1 MSTLTE
7 LAQQIAALYPL
18 QDKTAG
24 KRYRIVS
31 QLAGMTEL
39 EEIGGMPRT
48 HFKTPDRVSGRN
60 LVTCEPYTCR
70 AQGPSPTT
78 HCMCLL
84 SPPSVA
90 ASSAMEPQ
98 PEEIERRRFPRGE
111 LAESLAGKTNIM
123 SMIYFV

>member
-39 EEIGGMPRT
+39 EEISGVPRYVDTHQLADQRLWDGGPAR
-48 HFKTPDRVSGRN
+48 SGERF
-60 LVTCEPYTCR
+60 
-70 AQGPSPTT
+70 A
-78 HCMCLL
+78 
-84 SPPSVA
+84 SV
-90 ASSAMEPQ
+90 
-98 PEEIERRRFPRGE
+98 
-111 LAESLAGKTNIM
+111 
-123 SMIYFV
+123 

>member
-39 EEIGGMPRT
+39 EEIGGMPRYVDT
-48 HFKTPDRVSGRN
+48 CQLDDKALWEGRV
-60 LVTCEPYTCR
+60 
-70 AQGPSPTT
+70 
-78 HCMCLL
+78 
-84 SPPSVA
+84 
-90 ASSAMEPQ
+90 AS
-98 PEEIERRRFPRGE
+98 
-111 LAESLAGKTNIM
+111 
-123 SMIYFV
+123 